1 MMTLLKLEIKV
12 VIIKEEYNYLFSKG
26 ESDRP
31 WERPASSM
39 EHRKNPVRPDQSE
52 QYFPPE

>member
-12 VIIKEEYNYLFSKG
+12 VRFREEYNYLFSKG

-39 EHRKNPVRPDQSE
+39 EHRKNPVRSDQSE
-52 QYFPPE
+52 QYFLPE